1 MTQARSTQISLQ
13 DTTYYHCISRC
24 VRRAFLCGNDKYS
37 GKSFEHRKVTVWGNA
52 SNLGLY
58 SKVRDILS
66 CQDF

>member
-1 MTQARSTQISLQ
+1 MPSSLINELVP
-13 DTTYYHCISRC
+13 YYVESPYNCKERLMESSMKITVS
-24 VRRAFLCGNDKYS
+24 
-37 GKSFEHRKVTVWGNA
+37 VWGNA